1 MSADPDIWPEG
12 VALHALGTVD
22 STMAEAARLAPHL
35 TRPTWVLAERQTA
48 GRGRR
53 GRAWTDP
60 PGNLA
65 ATLVLHPAGQPAD
78 VALYSFVAALAAFD
92 ALRDVA
98 GPSARL
104 AIKWPNDILL
114 NDGKLVG
121 ILLEATGTPIP
132 GQRPAIAIGFGINLE
147 QAPPPSVIEPGAQ
160 PAVSLAGE
168 CGIRITPRDFITY
181 LARAFDRWQARVTAE
196 GFAPVRE
203 AWLARAARLGQQV
216 RARLMSGEE
225 TGIFETIDPSGALIL
240 RRDDGRRVTIAAADV
255 FFARPADAVGG

>member
-1 MSADPDIWPEG
+1 MSSNPDIWPEG

-35 TRPTWVLAERQTA
+35 TMPTWVLAERQTA

-65 ATLVLHPAGQPAD
+65 TTLVLRPAGQPAD
-78 VALYSFVAALAAFD
+78 VALYSFVAALAAYD

-98 GPSARL
+98 GPAARL

-121 ILLEATGTPIP
+121 ILLESAAP
-132 GQRPAIAIGFGINLE
+132 GVISIGFGINLAE
-147 QAPPPSVIEPGAQ
+147 APPPAVMEPGAQ
-160 PAVSLAGE
+160 PAVSLAAETGA
-168 CGIRITPRDFITY
+168 TLAPRDFIPF
-181 LARAFDRWQARVTAE
+181 LARAFARWQARVESE

-203 AWLARAARLGQQV
+203 AWLARAARLGQPI
-216 RARLMSGEE
+216 RARLMTGEE
-225 TGIFETIDPSGALIL
+225 TGTFETIDPTGALIL
-240 RRDDGRRVTIAAADV
+240 RRGNGTRAVIAAGDV
-255 FFARPADAVGG
+255 FFTPASEGL